1 MIRAVVENGLVF
13 ESTGPENLEQ
23 TFVFPQICR
32 GLDGSPFVE
41 SSAE

>member
-13 ESTGPENLEQ
+13 ESTGPENLDQ
-23 TFVFPQICR
+23 AFVFEQSCR
-32 GLDGSPFVE
+32 GLEGSPFVE